1 MKSTTS
7 KIDIL
12 KYVLSILLFLFTL
25 VTFPSIASFIFLL
38 IGIIILPSIWKK
50 LINYIN
56 NKLLIVICIILFF
69 VGCFISP
76 TNNNQP
82 TASIGNN
89 VINNEIA
96 NTTMQNS
103 VIENTSSDI
112 TNTTNVIDNQIIEN
126 TVNTTTSVK
135 ETEKTNTQVQSSS
148 SSTKTSNTPQAS
160 TSSPTSTKN
169 SSKSATSSSGT
180 SSSKEQSNS
189 DTVWVGETGSKYHYQ
204 SCPTL
209 KGKGHPISLSEAK
222 AQGREPCKVCH

>member
-12 KYVLSILLFLFTL
+12 KYILSIVLFLFTL
-25 VTFPSIASFIFLL
+25 VTFPSIASFIFLFT
-38 IGIIILPSIWKK
+38 GIIILPSIWKK
-50 LINYIN
+50 LITYIN
-56 NKLLIVICIILFF
+56 NKLLIIVCIVLFF

-76 TNNNQP
+76 TNKTQP
-82 TASIGNN
+82 TTSISNN
-89 VINNEIA
+89 VIYNEIA
-96 NTTMQNS
+96 NITLQNS
-103 VIENTSSDI
+103 VIENTSNVI
-112 TNTTNVIDNQIIEN
+112 TNTTNVIDNSTIEN
-126 TVNTTTSVK
+126 TVNTTTNIT

-148 SSTKTSNTPQAS
+148 SSTKTTNAPQAS
-160 TSSPTSTKN
+160 TTSPASTKN
-169 SSKSATSSSGT
+169 SSKSTSSSTST

-189 DTVWVGETGSKYHYQ
+189 NTVWVGETGDKYHYQ